1 MRLSDQRG
9 QETLQAIFAVAFIL
23 IPVLFSTLEIG
34 NVLHL
39 WIGQH
44 PAPAESA
51 RIAGAMGEDDL
62 AVRDRI
68 DAVTE
73 VDANHYAATGEL
85 LLDTASQAVYRA
97 YLVPNLA
104 PLRGQM
110 GGGATPESVAQNAEL
125 AVVNSVPAN
134 NPFNGHRLDRPAVC
148 ARIRGPIRT
157 GLLSL
162 AGLAATPTLTI
173 TWDAEIRGELR
184 WQI

>member
-1 MRLSDQRG
+1 MSQHG
-9 QETLQAIFAVAFIL
+9 QSTLYAIL
-23 IPVLFSTLEIG
+23 LMPVLLMVVSLVADVG
-34 NVLHL
+34 SLQV
-39 WIGQH
+39 
-44 PAPAESA
+44 ES
-51 RIAGAMGEDDL
+51 
-62 AVRDRI
+62 VRLRWANDMALV

-148 ARIRGPIRT
+148 ARIRVPIRT

-162 AGLAATPTLTI
+162 AGLSATQTLTI
-173 TWDAEIRGELR
+173 TGDAEIRVELR
-184 WQI
+184 